1 MVCADERPFA
11 NDLRQRGAH
20 MKILLALDDSK
31 SSQAAM
37 RMISRHFQ
45 RKGTQVRVLHVV
57 APIRA
62 YVSVDMIPHLVPRV
76 EAIEQDRRKQA
87 KQLVDRAARQL
98 SKAGF
103 KASGVVEEGDPKA
116 RIIDYADTWRADLIV
131 LGSHGAK
138 GLGRFL
144 LGSVSEGVSRHAG
157 CSVEIVRSPS
167 KRAQANQ
174 R

>member
-1 MVCADERPFA
+1 
-11 NDLRQRGAH
+11 
-20 MKILLALDDSK
+20 MKILMALDGSK

-37 RMISRHFQ
+37 RMIARHFQ
-45 RKGTQVRVLHVV
+45 RKGTRIRVLHVV

-62 YVSVDMIPHLVPRV
+62 YVSVDMIPHLVPKV

-87 KQLVDRAARQL
+87 QQLVDRAARQL
-98 SKAGF
+98 EKAGF
-103 KASGVVEEGDPKA
+103 KTAGAVEEGDPKTK
-116 RIIDYADTWRADLIV
+116 IIDHAESWRADLIV

-157 CSVEIVRSPS
+157 CSVEVVRSRETRG
-167 KRAQANQ
+167 RATAE
-174 R
+174 